1 MIDITLCLDNSG
13 CLSAVDSSGHSGFAA
28 KGHDIV
34 CSAVSVLL
42 RTVSRTLEI
51 EPAVEVTGKIEKEGK
66 LYLKLSLLDVSK
78 RAWLQGVSAFTVMGL
93 KDLASEYPSFCR
105 IHLERDDSAI

>member
-1 MIDITLCLDNSG
+1 MIDITLFLDNSG
-13 CLSAVDSSGHSGFAA
+13 CLSVVDSSGHSGFAA

-42 RTVSRTLEI
+42 RTVSRTLELEPSI
-51 EPAVEVTGKIEKEGK
+51 EVAGKVEKEGEFH
-66 LYLKLSLLDVSK
+66 LKLSLLDVSK

-93 KDLASEYPSFCR
+93 KDLASEYPSFCKVH
-105 IHLERDDSAI
+105 IEKIEPVV

>member
-1 MIDITLCLDNSG
+1 LIDITLCLDNSG
-13 CLSAVDSSGHSGFAA
+13 CLSVVDSSGHSGFAA

-42 RTVSRTLEI
+42 RTVSRTLELEAAI
-51 EPAVEVTGKIEKEGK
+51 EVTGKIEKEGK
-66 LYLKLSLLDVSK
+66 LHLKVSLMDVSK
-78 RAWLQGVSAFTVMGL
+78 RAWLQGVSAFTVTGL

-105 IHLERDDSAI
+105 IHLVEDGSVI

>member
-1 MIDITLCLDNSG
+1 MIDITLCLDYSG
-13 CLSAVDSSGHSGFAA
+13 CLSVVESSGHSGFAA

-42 RTVSRTLEI
+42 RTVSRTLEL
-51 EPAVEVTGKIEKEGK
+51 EPAIEVTAKIEKEGK
-66 LYLKLSLLDVSK
+66 LYLELSLLDVSK
-78 RAWLQGVSAFTVMGL
+78 KAWLQGVSAFTVMGL

-105 IHLERDDSAI
+105 IHLEKDDSVI

>member
-1 MIDITLCLDNSG
+1 MINITLCLDDSG
-13 CLSAVDSSGHSGFAA
+13 CLSVVDASGHSGFAA

-34 CSAVSVLL
+34 CSAASVLL

-51 EPAVEVTGKIEKEGK
+51 EPSIKVTGKIEKEGR
-66 LYLKLSLLDVSK
+66 LYLELSLLDVSR

-93 KDLASEYPSFCR
+93 KDLALEYPSFCR
-105 IHLERDDSAI
+105 IHLEKDDSCI